1 MVIQE
6 CGDLWGRAKSG
17 QTKHRTLQP
26 PQLGLQGGGWREDGQ
41 GKSLRGGELVGGKE
55 GLESIGEDFALRSKV
70 VVKTCCFDNIDPD
83 ILCYVLDTS

>member
-1 MVIQE
+1 ME
-6 CGDLWGRAKSG
+6 TC
-17 QTKHRTLQP
+17 
-26 PQLGLQGGGWREDGQ
+26 EDGPSQ
-41 GKSLRGGELVGGKE
+41 VRPNIGHFSHLNWDCKVEDDERMVRVRE